1 MGLFKTFFASSKKSG
16 GNKHKTTTKTKT
28 HSPKSAPKIQKKDT
42 VRVTTKMHRDEKG
55 GHHHIIVDDIGSK
68 HVSVGLTTK
77 KSKGK
82 GSTNY
87 PLEQSPFN
95 DGKKSFV
102 RRQAIVDEKSNYH
115 GQKPGELTKKDYE
128 RVKLYGD
135 RAKQKYLEKN
145 ENKKS
150 NGSANAEKHKP

>member
-1 MGLFKTFFASSKKSG
+1 MGLFKTFFASPKKSG
-16 GNKHKTTTKTKT
+16 GKYKTSAKTKT
-28 HSPKSAPKIQKKDT
+28 HSSKSAPKNKKKDT
-42 VRVTTKMHRDEKG
+42 VRVTTKIHRDAKG

-82 GSTNY
+82 GATNY